1 MAAGKHG
8 AGPQLISVPLQSKAK
23 RGNMKCKTGSFAIAV
38 TLLATLAIPVGVA
51 AQGNRTQHNAKH
63 HHYKLVVIRTFGGPT
78 SPYWDALTNISVL
91 NPRGSTVAG
100 GDTLTP
106 DPFSPTY
113 WWSNGLI
120 THASLQQNGSLTD
133 LGSLPG
139 TNNSMST
146 WISPN
151 ELVAGFSENGQID
164 PVVSDF
170 PEIHAVL
177 WRNGNIS
184 DLGTLPQGGYES
196 EANSVNSR
204 GQVVGATTN
213 LVPDANSM
221 VQANF
226 VLWNLA
232 YPYQSR
238 AFIWDQDKGM
248 RDLGTLGSGSDA
260 EATIINERGQVMGH
274 SYTDSAPG
282 GCGGGYALT
291 TGSFIWDEENGM
303 KDIGSLGGGP
313 CTFAWDMNNKGQIVG
328 QAVRSGG
335 AIGPRFSVGS

>member
-1 MAAGKHG
+1 M
-8 AGPQLISVPLQSKAK
+8 K
-23 RGNMKCKTGSFAIAV
+23 RNLTAAIAAIS
-38 TLLATLAIPVGVA
+38 LLAALAFASVQLA
-51 AQGNRTQHNAKH
+51 AQDSRDHHHKH
-63 HHYKLVVIRTFGGPT
+63 HHYKLVVIGTFGGPT
-78 SPYWDALTNISVL
+78 GNYWDALTNISVL
-91 NPRGSTVAG
+91 NPRGSTVG
-100 GDTLTP
+100 GADTLTV
-106 DPFSPTY
+106 DPFSPNY

-120 THASLQQNGSLTD
+120 MHAFLQRDGSLTD

-139 TNNSMST
+139 TNNSMSI
-146 WISPN
+146 WISLN
-151 ELVAGFSENGQID
+151 GLATGFSESGQID
-164 PVVSDF
+164 PVVADF

-177 WRNGNIS
+177 WGNGNIT

-248 RDLGTLGSGSDA
+248 RDLGTLGSGTDA
-260 EATIINERGQVMGH
+260 EATMINERGQVMGH

-282 GCGGGYALT
+282 GCGSGYALT
-291 TGSFIWDEENGM
+291 TGSFILS
-303 KDIGSLGGGP
+303 GS
-313 CTFAWDMNNKGQIVG
+313 
-328 QAVRSGG
+328 
-335 AIGPRFSVGS
+335 